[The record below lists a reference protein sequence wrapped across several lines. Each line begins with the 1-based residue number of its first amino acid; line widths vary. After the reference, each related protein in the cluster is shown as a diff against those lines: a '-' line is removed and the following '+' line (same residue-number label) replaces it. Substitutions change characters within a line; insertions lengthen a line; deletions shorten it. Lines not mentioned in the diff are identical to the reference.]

1 MEPEAQ
7 RLHLEVGKKH
17 FWNLAGWHSQ
27 CLIAMQTSWFDL
39 QPPEFQVAS
48 PERQLPPPL
57 AQNNHKLG
65 VCFDFRSTQLVLKMH
80 LYFSSSAAAERNSLT
95 VLCVLLSLQRFA
107 LW

>member
-7 RLHLEVGKKH
+7 RLQLEVGKKH
-17 FWNLAGWHSQ
+17 LWLLAGWHSQ

-48 PERQLPPPL
+48 LERQLPPPL

-65 VCFDFRSTQLVLKMH
+65 VCLDFESTQPYILKAKK
-80 LYFSSSAAAERNSLT
+80 SADSAFQSKKIYGKNA
-95 VLCVLLSLQRFA
+95 
-107 LW
+107 